1 MLGVHSASRSSEPQ
15 TGLGRRQNDLVHRFE
30 FMTFSSWP
38 IGGDG
43 RTECD
48 LFLMREWRTTMRRR
62 VRDLLVPGL
71 LVMLTALV
79 RAGDVPKS
87 ADHPLIKRYEGST
100 IIQYSQ
106 KAFDA
111 YRLVVGPDLGKGPKT
126 LTAEGRVTRI
136 TYLVPEGRS
145 TLEVIRNYE
154 LELKKAGFTTL
165 SAGAQFHSAS
175 AGVGDI
181 SMPSTSPGNSVC
193 SPRGTLGISP
203 HS

>member
-1 MLGVHSASRSSEPQ
+1 ML
-15 TGLGRRQNDLVHRFE
+15 
-30 FMTFSSWP
+30 
-38 IGGDG
+38 
-43 RTECD
+43 
-48 LFLMREWRTTMRRR
+48 RR
-62 VRDLLVPGL
+62 VRHLLVPGL
-71 LVMLTALV
+71 LVMLTAFV

-106 KAFDA
+106 KAFDE
-111 YRLVVGPDLGKGPKT
+111 YRLVVGPDVGKGPKT
-126 LTAEGRVTRI
+126 LTVEGRVTRI

-165 SAGAQFHSAS
+165 SAGANSTARSWHLTLPPMMSPCRAP
-175 AGVGDI
+175 VLRI
-181 SMPSTSPGNSVC
+181 SIC